1 MQRRSLLQWLLY
13 LLSKMG
19 QAVGHILIRRHAKDG
34 QPGDDGKPGSRGA
47 TERLSNY
54 SAGKAYMSGAEGE
67 LFYDIVYH
75 SGHNEFFRCI
85 TSYPA
90 SETHEPEKSSS
101 NGYWEWQQ
109 GLEELFANVLF
120 ANKAFID
127 SLNVNHFGVY
137 DYVEDIWGNGLITSL
152 FYEEGDSQSGQE
164 GYSHKIEISPEYFS
178 IYGLFGGKVEQYIS
192 IIPSANPDKF
202 DVIAMMELSAG
213 KGKAAIGLE
222 SGYFYQFRQPLTRS
236 TATSVDLYKNGTYV
250 LAKQANVTVNLP
262 YMPEAGD
269 AIDIIKPGSGNMIIA
284 VSNVNHGIIDLVNNS
299 TSTTVSQSVTVTKT
313 VANKVR
319 VLWTGDEWILTK

>member
-1 MQRRSLLQWLLY
+1 
-13 LLSKMG
+13 MG
-19 QAVGHILIRRHAKDG
+19 QAVGHIVIRRHAKDG
-34 QPGDDGKPGSRGA
+34 QDGQDGKPGSRGA
-47 TERLSNY
+47 SERMSNY
-54 SAGKAYMSGAEGE
+54 KAGKAYLSGAEGE
-67 LFYDIVYH
+67 LFYDVVYH
-75 SGHNEFFRCI
+75 AGHNEFFRCI

-109 GLEELFANVLF
+109 GLEQLFANVLF

-137 DYVEDIWGNGLITSL
+137 DYVEDLWGNGLISSI
-152 FYEEGDSQSGQE
+152 FYEEGDSQGGQE
-164 GYSHKIEISPEYFS
+164 GYSHKIEISPEYLRM
-178 IYGLFGGKVEQYIS
+178 YGLYGGDVEQYIS
-192 IIPSANPDKF
+192 IIPSANLDKF
-202 DVIAMMELSAG
+202 DVMAMMELSAG

-236 TATSVDLYKNGTYV
+236 TATSVDPYKNGTYV

>member
-1 MQRRSLLQWLLY
+1 
-13 LLSKMG
+13 MG
-19 QAVGHILIRRHAKDG
+19 QAVGHIVIRRHAKDG
-34 QPGDDGKPGSRGA
+34 QDGQDGKPGSRGA
-47 TERLSNY
+47 SERMSNY
-54 SAGKAYMSGAEGE
+54 KAGKAYLSGAEGE
-67 LFYDIVYH
+67 LFYDVVYH
-75 SGHNEFFRCI
+75 AGHNEFFRCI

-109 GLEELFANVLF
+109 GLEQLFANVLF

-137 DYVEDIWGNGLITSL
+137 DYVEDLWGNGLISSI
-152 FYEEGDSQSGQE
+152 FYEEGDSQGGQE
-164 GYSHKIEISPEYFS
+164 GYSHKIEISPEYLHM
-178 IYGLFGGKVEQYIS
+178 YGLYGGDVEQYIS
-192 IIPSANPDKF
+192 IIPSANLDKF
-202 DVIAMMELSAG
+202 DVMAMMELSAG

-236 TATSVDLYKNGTYV
+236 TATSVDPYKNGTYV

>member
-1 MQRRSLLQWLLY
+1 
-13 LLSKMG
+13 MG
-19 QAVGHILIRRHAKDG
+19 QAVGHIVIRRHAKDG
-34 QPGDDGKPGSRGA
+34 QDGQDGKPGSRGA
-47 TERLSNY
+47 SERMSNY
-54 SAGKAYMSGAEGE
+54 KAGKAYLSGAEGE
-67 LFYDIVYH
+67 LFYDVVYH
-75 SGHNEFFRCI
+75 AGHNEFFRCI

-109 GLEELFANVLF
+109 GLEQLFANVLF

-137 DYVEDIWGNGLITSL
+137 DYVEDLWGNGLISSI
-152 FYEEGDSQSGQE
+152 FYEEGDSQGGQE
-164 GYSHKIEISPEYFS
+164 GYSHKIEISPEYLRM
-178 IYGLFGGKVEQYIS
+178 YGLYGGDVEQYIS
-192 IIPSANPDKF
+192 IIPSANLDKF
-202 DVIAMMELSAG
+202 DVMAMMELSAG

-236 TATSVDLYKNGTYV
+236 TATSVDPYKNGTYV
-250 LAKQANVTVNLP
+250 LAKQDNVTVNLP

>member
-1 MQRRSLLQWLLY
+1 
-13 LLSKMG
+13 MG

-109 GLEELFANVLF
+109 GLEEIFANVLF

-137 DYVEDIWGNGLITSL
+137 DYVKDIWGNGLITSL
-152 FYEEGDSQSGQE
+152 FYDER
-164 GYSHKIEISPEYFS
+164 YSHEIEISPEYFR
-178 IYGLFGGKVEQYIS
+178 IYSLFDGKVEQYIS
-192 IIPSANPDKF
+192 IIPSANSDKF
-202 DVIAMMELSAG
+202 DVRAMMELSAG

-236 TATSVDLYKNGTYV
+236 TATSVDLHKNGTYV

-284 VSNVNHGIIDLVNNS
+284 VSNLNHGIIDLVNKS